1 MDLPVGW
8 CSPNCCSCQ
17 GRLAEGWQKLQYS
30 VEGPVAHCIRVL
42 LASAFVSCSFP
53 ARFFIHIQTGSS
65 NKHVCVLLLLLCAIG
80 TYPEV
85 ISVAAVDCNNR
96 LAPFS
101 QKHASVDI
109 SAPGVDILSTASR
122 QLASKAGMVKAAFR
136 VDSGPRFM
144 TSAGIGGTHSQI
156 RWSGLGSTSGVVA
169 DCGDGTK
176 PCPAAK
182 GNICMVQ
189 WDPKMKTAAATPAR
203 ASGGS
208 SMRGRLLRWV
218 NSVTQGPGG
227 ASGIPTPAVAGGSS
241 LQQAMPTR
249 FTCDLME
256 YCIQQGAKGA
266 LLAAPAPSS
275 GYYPEWGWTKTRSG
289 EPEFAEWPFFANL
302 KCTAY
307 NCSCWERLKGSS
319 ILPAA
324 GLTLKQYTD
333 LKATLKSSKDVKGTI
348 ESQVGV
354 SLVDQYSMHARS

>member
-1 MDLPVGW
+1 V
-8 CSPNCCSCQ
+8 
-17 GRLAEGWQKLQYS
+17 
-30 VEGPVAHCIRVL
+30 RVL
-42 LASAFVSCSFP
+42 
-53 ARFFIHIQTGSS
+53 
-65 NKHVCVLLLLLCAIG
+65 LLLLLCATG

-354 SLVDQYSMHARS
+354 SSVDQHSMHARS